1 MTAAAPGWLRR
12 ALVRG
17 AVLLIVMLGA
27 VLGGASP
34 AGAHPTVLFTD
45 PAADTAVSDSP
56 PAITLVF
63 NEAVTAGPN
72 AITLLDG
79 EGRAL
84 PMGTATTAKDG
95 HLLTA
100 SPAQTLP
107 TGVYL
112 VRWRVTGSDGDQVEQ
127 EFRFAVGAA
136 ITGGPDTGGPRISW
150 ADAGLRWLLFAGVA
164 VALGALVGE
173 RFTGSARAVKPALPA
188 LRSWVLPAAFTALA
202 GVLGL
207 AVLLIGATGAVT
219 ALWQGRAGQLLT
231 VEAIGLMLTVG
242 VVAAKRPGWAV
253 APLLLVA
260 AAEGLRSHTNAAA
273 PGWGAALTGVHLAA
287 AAVWAG
293 ALLHTVR
300 AGLAWHQDPP
310 AVRWLLAGYARLALW
325 VFLVVITTG
334 TVSGLLLV
342 PPADLFGTGYG
353 RVLVVKLTLVA
364 VAAGLALTARLT
376 LRRPRGDARIRRVT
390 RVESGVLIA
399 VLAVS
404 AVLVSTPPAVN
415 GQPAAP
421 PPRGQVLP
429 LGALAGQIGVS
440 VAASDDQLVV
450 RLSTPS
456 RGNEYDPQPAQDYT
470 LSGQLA
476 DAAGGGGPLDFQ
488 GCGEGC
494 FVAQTP
500 WGDGDNLLT
509 LQAQAPGW
517 RPGTVSL
524 LVPWPAQ
531 PGDNDLTR
539 AVAALRAA
547 GRVTVYETVTSDTG
561 TAAGD
566 PTRLDLA
573 AEFFLDQE
581 PYASG
586 VAPIATRI
594 SRGDQPVRLALGYP
608 AASINVLL
616 TLDQDGRIGEET
628 LTDDTHLI
636 HRRFVYPDDG

>member
-1 MTAAAPGWLRR
+1 M
-12 ALVRG
+12 
-17 AVLLIVMLGA
+17 
-27 VLGGASP
+27 
-34 AGAHPTVLFTD
+34 
-45 PAADTAVSDSP
+45 
-56 PAITLVF
+56 
-63 NEAVTAGPN
+63 
-72 AITLLDG
+72 
-79 EGRAL
+79 
-84 PMGTATTAKDG
+84 
-95 HLLTA
+95 
-100 SPAQTLP
+100 
-107 TGVYL
+107 
-112 VRWRVTGSDGDQVEQ
+112 
-127 EFRFAVGAA
+127 
-136 ITGGPDTGGPRISW
+136 
-150 ADAGLRWLLFAGVA
+150 LFAGVA
-164 VALGALVGE
+164 VALGAVVGE

-188 LRSWVLPAAFTALA
+188 LRSWVLPAALTALA
-202 GVLGL
+202 AVLGL
-207 AVLLIGATGAVT
+207 VFLLIAATGAVA
-219 ALWQGRAGQLLT
+219 ALWPGRAGQLLT
-231 VEAIGLMLTVG
+231 VEVLGLLLTVG
-242 VVAAKRPGWAV
+242 VIAVRRPGWAV
-253 APLLLVA
+253 APLLLVV
-260 AAEGLRSHTNAAA
+260 AAEGLRSHTNVAA
-273 PGWGAALTGVHLAA
+273 PGWGAVLTGVHLAA

-300 AGLAWHQDPP
+300 AGLAWRADRP
-310 AVRWLLAGYARLALW
+310 AVRWVLARYARLALW

-342 PPADLFGTGYG
+342 PLADLLGTGYG

-376 LRRPRGDARIRRVT
+376 LRSRGDARIRTVT

-450 RLSTPS
+450 RLSTPN

-470 LSGQLA
+470 LSGRLA
-476 DAAGGGGPLDFQ
+476 DAAGGAGPVEFQ

-494 FVAQTP
+494 FVAKTS
-500 WGDGDNLLT
+500 WGDGDNVLT

-531 PGDNDLTR
+531 PGDGDLTR

-566 PTRLDLA
+566 PTRLDLD
-573 AEFFLDQE
+573 AEFFVGQE

-594 SRGDQPVRLALGYP
+594 SRAGQPVRLALGYP

-616 TLDQDGRIGEET
+616 TLDRDGRIGEET

-636 HRRFVYPDDG
+636 HRRFVYPDHE